1 MLARRWRKGNTL
13 LVGMQTGAGTL
24 ENSIEVPQKIKNRY
38 TKQSSNFTARYLPP
52 TKMKTLIQNH
62 LEHFIVYN
70 VYCSMIYNNQD
81 REATQMS
88 TYGGMD
94 KEDTVYNGILFSQ
107 KKKKNKISLPVTK
120 RMALADILLGEISQ
134 RDKSYMISLICEI

>member
-107 KKKKNKISLPVTK
+107 KKKEQDLTTC
-120 RMALADILLGEISQ
+120 
-134 RDKSYMISLICEI
+134 DKTDGPGGYFAR